1 MVTTRRLPYTP
12 TETIVEPTLIRFP
25 DEFPLTDH
33 LLMRLSDVNEI
44 LRLER
49 DAEGRLIVNMTVG
62 AESNRYEKEFS
73 RQLGNWWRQ
82 DRIGLDYS
90 AGVGLRHPD
99 GSVRSPDAAWVG
111 PERLRGITSD
121 QLRRYPPLCPD
132 FVVEVRSPSDSL
144 VSQQRKMTDVWL
156 ANGVR
161 LGILIDPDNIR
172 VFVYRPDQAVVELDQ
187 PDELSCDPE
196 VPGFTIDFEEVWR
209 IIDDAP

>member
-25 DEFPLTDH
+25 DEFPLTDE

-62 AESNRYEKEFS
+62 GESNRFEMELAV
-73 RQLGNWWRQ
+73 QLAIWWRQ
-82 DRIGLDYS
+82 DRIGLNYS
-90 AGVGLRHPD
+90 AGVGLRLPD

-111 PERLRGITSD
+111 PERLRGITRE
-121 QLRRYPPLCPD
+121 QLRRFPPLCPD
-132 FVVEVRSPSDSL
+132 FIVEVRSPSDSL
-144 VSQQRKMTDVWL
+144 VAQQGKMTDVWL

-161 LGILIDPDNIR
+161 LGILIDPDNLN
-172 VFVYRPDQAVVELDQ
+172 VFLYRPGQAVVELDQ

>member
-1 MVTTRRLPYTP
+1 MVTARRLPYTP

-25 DEFPLTDH
+25 DEFPLTDE
-33 LLMRLSDVNEI
+33 LLMQLSAVNEV
-44 LRLER
+44 LPLER
-49 DAEGRLIVNMTVG
+49 DAEGRLIVNFPAG
-62 AESNRYEKEFS
+62 AESNRFENEVS
-73 RQLGNWWRQ
+73 RQLGNWWHQ
-82 DRIGLDYS
+82 DRIGLDYGS
-90 AGVGLRHPD
+90 NAGLRLPD
-99 GSVRSPDAAWVG
+99 SSVRSPDAAWVG
-111 PERLRGITSD
+111 PERLRGITRD

-187 PDELSCDPE
+187 PGELSCDPE

>member
-12 TETIVEPTLIRFP
+12 TETIVEPILVRFP
-25 DEFPLTDH
+25 DELPLSDD
-33 LLMRLSDVNEI
+33 LLMKLSGVNEI

-49 DAEGRLIVNMTVG
+49 DAEGRLIVNMAVG
-62 AESNRYEKEFS
+62 GESNRFELELAV
-73 RQLGNWWRQ
+73 QLGNWWRQ

-90 AGVGLRHPD
+90 AGVGLRLPD

-111 PERLRGITSD
+111 PERLRGITRD

-187 PDELSCDPE
+187 PGELSCDPE